1 MNLVSI
7 SRGGAGDWLHGA
19 GINLARIHSASF
31 PTSMSRFTS
40 FMITVYFSS
49 CDAFTS

>member
-19 GINLARIHSASF
+19 GINLARIHSASCSAWIAKT
-31 PTSMSRFTS
+31 TSSRIHCGSITS
-40 FMITVYFSS
+40 R
-49 CDAFTS
+49 AP